1 MPDPKAYEKDDSIR
15 EMLAQRM
22 SIRAIKRVLGV
33 SQRRIERARATPKG
47 TCTIVKRQPTKVTS
61 DIRTLIE
68 TETLAD
74 GTLNDQQLADKID
87 RLTGVTISHDSV
99 RRVRHELGFHYRPK
113 MVIQELSEVQKKQR
127 CDFCRWV
134 LTNDQIDFQKIVFT
148 DESRFCQ
155 GPDSSWCYI
164 RRGEWNDKVMAQ
176 KQKFPAGAMFFGGIG
191 IGWKSRLVLC
201 RRTVDSRAY
210 IENLQ
215 ESGLVEEMNA
225 RYGPFRWLLM
235 QDGATSHTS
244 RETYDWL
251 RRNVNVLPGWPPN
264 SPDLNPI
271 EMLWAIV
278 KRKRHAFP
286 GTIAQQ
292 VLAAWDSIEQG
303 TIDRLVSDFR
313 HRCEM
318 VLNAGGCSIS
328 QYLSSHTEPERIDW
342 ADSVYRDVDDAIA
355 QVIELGLR
363 REFDEMQVNFNL
375 SRRELRSR
383 FKVVEERQ
391 MMIRQFRRLPS
402 ILEFFPEPHG

>member
-22 SIRAIKRVLGV
+22 SIRAIKRILGV

-318 VLNAGGCSIS
+318 VLNAGRCSIS
-328 QYLSSHTEPERIDW
+328 QYLSSHTEPERFDW

>member
-1 MPDPKAYEKDDSIR
+1 MLDPKAYEKDDSIR

-22 SIRAIKRVLGV
+22 SIRTIKRVLGV

-68 TETLAD
+68 AETLAD

-99 RRVRHELGFHYRPK
+99 RRVRHELGFNYRPK

-134 LTNDQIDFQKIVFT
+134 LTNDQIDFQKIAFT
-148 DESRFCQ
+148 DESRFCA
-155 GPDSSWCYI
+155 GPDNSWCYI

-176 KQKFPAGAMFFGGIG
+176 KQKFPAGVMFFGGIG

-225 RYGPFRWLLM
+225 RYGAFHWLLM

-244 RETYDWL
+244 RETMSM
-251 RRNVNVLPGWPPN
+251 N
-264 SPDLNPI
+264 S
-271 EMLWAIV
+271 
-278 KRKRHAFP
+278 
-286 GTIAQQ
+286 
-292 VLAAWDSIEQG
+292 SQG
-303 TIDRLVSDFR
+303 
-313 HRCEM
+313 
-318 VLNAGGCSIS
+318 
-328 QYLSSHTEPERIDW
+328 
-342 ADSVYRDVDDAIA
+342 
-355 QVIELGLR
+355 
-363 REFDEMQVNFNL
+363 
-375 SRRELRSR
+375 
-383 FKVVEERQ
+383 
-391 MMIRQFRRLPS
+391 
-402 ILEFFPEPHG
+402 

>member
-1 MPDPKAYEKDDSIR
+1 MPFINSSLQNLMPDPKEYEKDDSIR
-15 EMLAQRM
+15 ELLAQRM
-22 SIRAIKRVLGV
+22 SIRAIKRVLRV

-99 RRVRHELGFHYRPK
+99 RRVRHELGFNYRPK

-127 CDFCRWV
+127 CEFCHWV
-134 LTNDQIDFQKIVFT
+134 LTNDQVDFQKIVFT
-148 DESRFCQ
+148 DESRFCA
-155 GPDSSWCYI
+155 GPDNSWCYI

-176 KQKFPAGAMFFGGIG
+176 RQKFPTGVMFFGGIG

-201 RRTVDSRAY
+201 RGTVDSKAY
-210 IENLQ
+210 IANLQ
-215 ESGLVEEMNA
+215 ESGLVDEMNA
-225 RYGPFRWLLM
+225 RYDPFRWLLM

-244 RETYDWL
+244 RETMDWL

-271 EMLWAIV
+271 EMLWAVV

-286 GTIAQQ
+286 GTIEQQ

-318 VLNAGGCSIS
+318 VCWRLFNQSVSIVP
-328 QYLSSHTEPERIDW
+328 YRTG
-342 ADSVYRDVDDAIA
+342 ADR
-355 QVIELGLR
+355 LG
-363 REFDEMQVNFNL
+363 
-375 SRRELRSR
+375 R
-383 FKVVEERQ
+383 FRV
-391 MMIRQFRRLPS
+391 L
-402 ILEFFPEPHG
+402 

>member
-1 MPDPKAYEKDDSIR
+1 MLDPKAYEKDDSIR

-22 SIRAIKRVLGV
+22 SIRTIKRVLGV

-99 RRVRHELGFHYRPK
+99 RRVRHELGFNYRPK

-134 LTNDQIDFQKIVFT
+134 LTNDQIDFQKIAFT
-148 DESRFCQ
+148 DESRFCA
-155 GPDSSWCYI
+155 GPDNSWCYI

-176 KQKFPAGAMFFGGIG
+176 KQKFPAGVMFFGGIG

-225 RYGPFRWLLM
+225 RYGAFHWLLM

-271 EMLWAIV
+271 EMLWAVV

-292 VLAAWDSIEQG
+292 VIAAWDSIEQG

-328 QYLSSHTEPERIDW
+328 QYLSSHSEPERIDW

-375 SRRELRSR
+375 SRHELRSR
-383 FKVVEERQ
+383 FKVVKERQ

-402 ILEFFPEPHG
+402 ILESFPEPHG